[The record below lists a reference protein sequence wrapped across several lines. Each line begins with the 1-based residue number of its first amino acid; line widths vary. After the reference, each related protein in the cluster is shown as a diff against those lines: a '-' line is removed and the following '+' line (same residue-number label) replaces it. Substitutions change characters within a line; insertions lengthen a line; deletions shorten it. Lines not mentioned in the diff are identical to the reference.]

1 MIPDI
6 SKLAVENS
14 KMDFQNKVKQK
25 WLRDRDKAYD
35 YYKGR
40 TKSYTRRYFSPSTIP
55 KVPCPNVNLT
65 KRIIDRVSLVYMK
78 SPVRSYTNED
88 VVELLF
94 NKDFKLQ
101 RAERLFNLLEVI
113 NLNYYL
119 LPFIFLHFC
128 FYFRMIIRSNALI

>member
-40 TKSYTRRYFSPSTIP
+40 TKSYTRHQARFR
-55 KVPCPNVNLT
+55 KC
-65 KRIIDRVSLVYMK
+65 LVLM
-78 SPVRSYTNED
+78 
-88 VVELLF
+88 
-94 NKDFKLQ
+94 
-101 RAERLFNLLEVI
+101 
-113 NLNYYL
+113 
-119 LPFIFLHFC
+119 
-128 FYFRMIIRSNALI
+128 